1 MHGSVLVVGRVS
13 GQIVGLAGNRHNVY
27 GAGICDK
34 PQWLFDV
41 GFYFWY
47 KGYISSVSLCRSPNF
62 MVCCSHH
69 FSEDIYLASFTINTK
84 SNKSVNLH

>member
-47 KGYISSVSLCRSPNF
+47 KGYISSDSLCRHLILWFAAHITFQKKYSPF
-62 MVCCSHH
+62 H
-69 FSEDIYLASFTINTK
+69 TP
-84 SNKSVNLH
+84 